1 MVRMSFKL
9 PAIVKNAVFLV
20 IVSGSFVSTDI
31 ALAQT
36 NNVQVLQSQIRSI
49 RLEIA
54 DLQRMVFKGEAP
66 EKLPQT
72 SSTDASPTSGQIGQL
87 QGKLQAMEE
96 QLRDVTGQYEVL
108 DNRARRMEGRLD
120 KLITDIDFRLSEL
133 ERRISPNGNTVSAQQ
148 QINSTNVIND
158 QGTTIISS
166 QGTEQSVTSSTAPN
180 TLGTLSAAQLQSYQD
195 GTLPAQKTGGQSTA
209 STNQLSSDPVIT
221 SDTTTAANTPGI
233 VATTQDLPETDGTD
247 TVVTSPQ
254 RFESPEEEYKTAYAK
269 LLQHDFDGAETA
281 MQSFINGNSDHP
293 LTGNAMYWIGETYY
307 ARKRYGEAAGAFAK
321 TYEHNPKGRKAP
333 DSLLKLG
340 MSLSQVGQVDSACL
354 TYAELLSSHPDANKI
369 ILRRAEE
376 KRVAQNCPPAE

>member
-1 MVRMSFKL
+1 MSFKL
-9 PAIVKNAVFLV
+9 PTLIKRAVVIAIMGGSVISVDMAV
-20 IVSGSFVSTDI
+20 
-31 ALAQT
+31 AQT
-36 NNVQVLQSQIRSI
+36 NDVQVLQSQIRSI

-54 DLQRMVFKGEAP
+54 DLQKMVFKGEAP
-66 EKLPQT
+66 ERLPQT
-72 SSTDASPTSGQIGQL
+72 TSSGAAPTSSQIGQL

-133 ERRISPNGNTVSAQQ
+133 ERRISPNGNTVSTVQQ
-148 QINSTNVIND
+148 TNSSPIVNN

-166 QGTEQSVTSSTAPN
+166 QGTEQGIATSNAPN
-180 TLGTLSAAQLQSYQD
+180 TLGTLSGTQLQAYQD
-195 GTLPAQKTGGQSTA
+195 GTLPGQEAGGQVIAT
-209 STNQLSSDPVIT
+209 TNIGASDPIIT
-221 SDTTTAANTPGI
+221 SDTTAAAITPGA
-233 VATTQDLPETDGTD
+233 VATTQDLPETEGTNM
-247 TVVTSPQ
+247 VVTTAE
-254 RFESPEEEYKTAYAK
+254 RYASPEEEYKAAYAK
-269 LLQHDFDGAETA
+269 LLQHDFDGAESA
-281 MQSFINGNSDHP
+281 MQNFIDGNTDHP

-307 ARKRYGEAAGAFAK
+307 ARKEYGEAAGAFAK

-340 MSLSQVGQVDSACL
+340 MSLSQVGQTESACL

-376 KRVAQNCPPAE
+376 KRIAQNCPPTE

>member
-1 MVRMSFKL
+1 MSFKFPTL
-9 PAIVKNAVFLV
+9 IKRVAIIAIMGGSVISVDMAV
-20 IVSGSFVSTDI
+20 
-31 ALAQT
+31 AQT
-36 NNVQVLQSQIRSI
+36 NDVQVLQSQIRSI

-54 DLQRMVFKGEAP
+54 DLQKMVFKGEAP
-66 EKLPQT
+66 ERLPQT
-72 SSTDASPTSGQIGQL
+72 TSSGTAPTSSQIGQL

-133 ERRISPNGNTVSAQQ
+133 ERRISPNGNTVSTAQQ
-148 QINSTNVIND
+148 TNSSPIVNN

-166 QGTEQSVTSSTAPN
+166 QGTEQGIATNNAPN
-180 TLGTLSAAQLQSYQD
+180 TLGTLSGTQLQAYQD
-195 GTLPAQKTGGQSTA
+195 GTLPGQKAGGQVIAT
-209 STNQLSSDPVIT
+209 TNVRASDPVIT
-221 SDTTTAANTPGI
+221 SDTTAAAITPGA
-233 VATTQDLPETDGTD
+233 VATTQDLPETEGTNM
-247 TVVTSPQ
+247 VVTTAE
-254 RFESPEEEYKTAYAK
+254 RYASPEEEYKAAYQK
-269 LLQHDFDGAETA
+269 LLQHDFDGAESA
-281 MQSFINGNSDHP
+281 MQNFIDGNTDHP

-307 ARKRYGEAAGAFAK
+307 ARKEYGEAAGAFAK

-340 MSLSQVGQVDSACL
+340 MSLSQVGQTESACL

-376 KRVAQNCPPAE
+376 KRVAQNCPPTE